1 MEENGELRAIRDH
14 CIAGEKVAQAFI
26 NEILDGMDKAQS
38 KLESARHAA
47 EEMSVALREAWS
59 MKSIQSQHEE
69 KLWAR
74 YEALHRQQNEAIA
87 HWQHAVYREGY
98 QEFAKAQLA
107 LTQAQ
112 QAFEEAQCAVE
123 QLEAESRQAQAM
135 CDKCLNEEHSRRNL
149 GEVAIGAVLEKQSR
163 RSKGAWKRIQAF
175 LPVRKIKPRTGQAE
189 MDNYAWAA

>member
-1 MEENGELRAIRDH
+1 
-14 CIAGEKVAQAFI
+14 
-26 NEILDGMDKAQS
+26 MDKAQS

-47 EEMSVALREAWS
+47 EEMSGALREAWS
-59 MKSIQSQHEE
+59 RKRIQSQHEE
-69 KLWAR
+69 DLWAR
-74 YEALHRQQNEAIA
+74 YEAFHRQQNEAIA
-87 HWQHAVYREGY
+87 HSQHAVYREGY

-112 QAFEEAQCAVE
+112 QALKDAHYAVE
-123 QLEAESRQAQAM
+123 QLEAESRQAQAI

-175 LPVRKIKPRTGQAE
+175 SLFGKSSPGQDRQRWTITHRLLE
-189 MDNYAWAA
+189 SL